1 LSAGI
6 AGVRG
11 ARMARLRRTNPNT
24 KGITRRRAGR
34 GFCYYGP
41 DGRRLT
47 DEPTLERIRALV
59 LPPAWTDVWIC
70 PWPNGHIQAL
80 GTDVK
85 GRRQYRYHDDWRKR
99 RDAEKFD
106 HMVVF
111 AQALPALRAKVD
123 EHLRERGFSRNRV
136 LVCATRLLELGFFR
150 IGSEGYAE
158 ENNTFGLA
166 TMRKRHVTVKGDVIT
181 FDYVAKSGKRRVQS
195 VVDADIAKFVSKL
208 KARRGGGHELLAYRD
223 GTRWVDVKS
232 ADINAYLKEQTGEN
246 ISAKDFRTWNATM
259 LCAVGLARQDD
270 VASSAAQKR
279 VVAAAVKE
287 VAEYLGNTPAVCRSS
302 YIDPRVVDQLCAG
315 RASERLGV
323 ATSVLEAGS
332 IAEVRAQI
340 ETAIIAMLA
349 PDPDPVRAAA

>member
-1 LSAGI
+1 
-6 AGVRG
+6 
-11 ARMARLRRTNPNT
+11 MARLRRTDTNA

-47 DEPTLERIRALV
+47 DQPTLDRIRALV
-59 LPPAWTDVWIC
+59 IPPAWTDVWIC

-85 GRRQYRYHDDWRKR
+85 GRRQYRYHDDWRTR

-106 HMVVF
+106 HMVEF
-111 AQALPALRAKVD
+111 AQSLPALRATVD

-136 LVCATRLLELGFFR
+136 LACATRLLELGFFR

-195 VVDADIAKFVSKL
+195 VVDADIAKFVAKL

-223 GTRWVDVKS
+223 GKRWVDVKS
-232 ADINAYLKEQTGEN
+232 AEINAYLKEQTGEN

-259 LCAVGLARQDD
+259 LCAVGLARQDGA
-270 VASSAAQKR
+270 ASAAAQKR
-279 VVAAAVKE
+279 AVAAAVKE
-287 VAEYLGNTPAVCRSS
+287 VAEYLGNTPAVCRNS
-302 YIDPRVVDQLCAG
+302 YIDPRVVDQLCTG
-315 RASERLGV
+315 RGRECLGV
-323 ATSVLEAGS
+323 AASALEAGN
-332 IAEVRAQI
+332 IAEVRAEI
-340 ETAIIAMLA
+340 EAAILA
-349 PDPDPVRAAA
+349 LLVPDRADVPAAA